1 MQQIVHH
8 PILADGR
15 WCGLPRIAEIVG
27 AVGLDQR
34 AIGVGD
40 LVGSRA
46 EQVECVEL
54 DSPAIVGAISG
65 AGIEDAGRQRGDC
78 LMHTS

>member
-1 MQQIVHH
+1 MQHIVHP

-27 AVGLDQR
+27 AVGLDER

-46 EQVECVEL
+46 EQIECVEWVF
-54 DSPAIVGAISG
+54 PAIVGATSD
-65 AGIEDAGRQRGDC
+65 AGIEDAGRQRGD
-78 LMHTS
+78 